1 MSRRDGAIVAWHEVP
16 GTAPPQKSRPV
27 GYGVIRATRNT
38 SGISCA
44 RSYRTLR
51 DGSFEGRFPRHFVP
65 GYDRCCPYGT
75 GLPTCARLRS
85 VLSLRDTL
93 ADMCQATIGVVP
105 TGHACRHVPG
115 YDRCCPYGTGLQ
127 TCARLRSVLSLR
139 DRLAGMCQA
148 TIGFCPYGTRLQ
160 TCARLRS
167 VLSLRD
173 TLADMCQAMIG
184 VVPTGQA
191 CRHFTTASN

>member
-1 MSRRDGAIVAWHEVP
+1 MGGIAKQNGMIPKFMGGVSDHVHLLVTLPRTFRGEIPLGLAMP
-16 GTAPPQKSRPV
+16 GIPYPT
-27 GYGVIRATRNT
+27 
-38 SGISCA
+38 
-44 RSYRTLR
+44 
-51 DGSFEGRFPRHFVP
+51 GRFFR
-65 GYDRCCPYGT
+65 GT
-75 GLPTCARLRS
+75 LSQALRARLRS

-105 TGHACRHVPG
+105 TGQACRHVPG
-115 YDRCCPYGTGLQ
+115 YDRCCPYGT
-127 TCARLRSVLSLR
+127 RLL
-139 DRLAGMCQA
+139 
-148 TIGFCPYGTRLQ
+148 